1 MKIKGNVISGIVFHE
16 SRCGSTL
23 ASNMLAAVPGTRVFS
38 EPGILSYVFPFSKVV
53 LSFLLFLFIL
63 LCSVAIAAEIKVLS
77 RRHIHTFFFSFSFSF
92 SFGFSLSLFLFL
104 SFTPSLSCP
113 RPLSLHMCVHT
124 FADVRARVHVRGF
137 VGGCLYVGAGAL
149 T

>member
-77 RRHIHTFFFSFSFSF
+77 RRHIHTLFFSFPLSLSLSVSLFPSFSF
-92 SFGFSLSLFLFL
+92 FL
-104 SFTPSLSCP
+104 SP
-113 RPLSLHMCVHT
+113 PLSLAPALSLSTHT